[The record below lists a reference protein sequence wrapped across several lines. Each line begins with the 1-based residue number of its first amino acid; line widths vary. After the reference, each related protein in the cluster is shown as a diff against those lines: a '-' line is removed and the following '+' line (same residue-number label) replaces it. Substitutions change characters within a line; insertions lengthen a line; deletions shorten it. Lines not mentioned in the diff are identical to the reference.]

1 MILYLSDTTF
11 IYIIKAMLMDF
22 LKQDAMYKI
31 KWLLMQNS
39 MIPLI
44 YTDKLI
50 LNNFKLALNKGCKGE
65 SSTRKN

>member
-1 MILYLSDTTF
+1 
-11 IYIIKAMLMDF
+11 
-22 LKQDAMYKI
+22 MYKI